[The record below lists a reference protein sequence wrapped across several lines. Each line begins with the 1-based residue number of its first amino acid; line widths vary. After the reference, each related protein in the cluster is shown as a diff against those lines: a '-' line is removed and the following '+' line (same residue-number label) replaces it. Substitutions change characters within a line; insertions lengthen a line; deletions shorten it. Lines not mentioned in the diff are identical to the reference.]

1 MCEYDYCGTAL
12 KKFTTSYIPYHL
24 ITLFSSIL
32 MFDPQYDEKTE
43 EDKIIDLIEME
54 GSNALF
60 EDTDFIPNR
69 QSLYEN
75 EGFIPFY
82 DVDHASMIVW
92 RRPHDIVSYP
102 CYFSESFGNPYVIQG
117 T

>member
-1 MCEYDYCGTAL
+1 LSPTCFASFSLTMYD
-12 KKFTTSYIPYHL
+12 PH
-24 ITLFSSIL
+24 
-32 MFDPQYDEKTE
+32 YDEKTE
-43 EDKIIDLIEME
+43 EDKIIDLIEIE
-54 GSNALF
+54 GSSALF

-82 DVDHASMIVW
+82 DVDYASMIIW
-92 RRPHDIVSYP
+92 RRPHDIASYP